1 MESLHM
7 LSVLSVGFFQTMSSS
22 LNRVTYLLA
31 QPLSPET
38 LYIFLVMGVVV
49 GGFFFSM
56 FLPLFLDGHLGSHK
70 KKMLRL
76 AEEQG
81 KVKPDFDSHW
91 LEGDSGGWLIF
102 AYIVFSLIG
111 IFLLILYA
119 PLLLLPI
126 CGLVFWL
133 GWPGI
138 AIALTLRDKGKQRAS
153 LKAAPKA
160 PRGYWKEVRR
170 KERRQQKMIAI
181 LLITLAVVAII
192 IAAIALILQTLP

>member
-1 MESLHM
+1 MPLHQLVLVSFVGVVCNLSDSL
-7 LSVLSVGFFQTMSSS
+7 
-22 LNRVTYLLA
+22 RYLA
-31 QPLSPET
+31 QPLSPDT
-38 LYIFLVMGVVV
+38 LYMMVLMGVVV
-49 GGFFFSM
+49 GGFFFSL

-81 KVKPDFDSHW
+81 KVKPDFDGHW
-91 LEGDSGGWLIF
+91 LEGDGGWWLIF
-102 AYIVFSLIG
+102 GYIVFSLIG
-111 IFLLILYA
+111 IFLLIFYA

-126 CGLVFWL
+126 CGVVFWL

-138 AIALTLRDKGKQRAS
+138 AIALTVRDKGKQRAA

-170 KERRQQKMIAI
+170 KERRQRKIIAI
-181 LLITLAVVAII
+181 ILIVLMVVAII
-192 IAAIALILQTLP
+192 IAAIAFVLQTLP